1 MGQQDDTRPAFGLRF
16 SDLLSV
22 SLYHVEEA
30 GMMKTEEPV
39 SRSWDYI
46 GVGSSATSKPNLDV
60 ADAGEVKFKVT
71 ISRHHPA
78 RKIPT
83 ENRERDR
90 FLRRVLL
97 LHTTCL
103 PPSSFVRLG

>member
-30 GMMKTEEPV
+30 GMMKTEER

-60 ADAGEVKFKVT
+60 ADARERLSFKSRYLVT
-71 ISRHHPA
+71 I
-78 RKIPT
+78 
-83 ENRERDR
+83 
-90 FLRRVLL
+90 
-97 LHTTCL
+97 
-103 PPSSFVRLG
+103 PPGRYQPRAANATDP